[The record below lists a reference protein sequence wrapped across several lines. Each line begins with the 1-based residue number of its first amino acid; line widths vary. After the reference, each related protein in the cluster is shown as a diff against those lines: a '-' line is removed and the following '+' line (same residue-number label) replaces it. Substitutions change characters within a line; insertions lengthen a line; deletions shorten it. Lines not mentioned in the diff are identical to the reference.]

1 MPRRLHTCVGTVVRG
16 VMVGIGLHC
25 PAMSARVR
33 WGILGCGAIAASAI
47 APAIRWS
54 KHGEL
59 VAVAS
64 RTKARAEQRA
74 KVVEA
79 RVAHG
84 SYEALV
90 EDPEIDAIYIGTA
103 NGDHAKWALAAV
115 EHGKHVLCDKSLCLS
130 DDEADKLRAAFTKK
144 KKRLVEGFMV
154 RHHPQWSRA
163 RDLVTEIGG
172 ATHVRAWFRAMLM
185 RDDDHRWSAEHGGG
199 ALFDVGCYAI
209 NAARYFV
216 GEEPRRAQA
225 FAKLRSPGVD
235 ESTDALLEFP
245 GGAIASVH
253 GSLRAPFEQ
262 GVVISGPRGR
272 VIVERPFVPDW
283 EPAEVIVER
292 DGKREVIRIG
302 GANHFL
308 HMIEHV
314 EQCCLDPWKDLYPAE
329 DGVANV
335 AACNLVRRAS
345 IEA

>member
-1 MPRRLHTCVGTVVRG
+1 
-16 VMVGIGLHC
+16 
-25 PAMSARVR
+25 MSARVR

-54 KHGEL
+54 KYGEL
-59 VAVAS
+59 VAVGS
-64 RTKARAEQRA
+64 RTKARAEERA

-79 RVAHG
+79 RVAHA

-90 EDPEIDAIYIGTA
+90 ADPNVDAIYIGTP
-103 NGDHAKWALAAV
+103 NGDHARWALAAA
-115 EHGKHVLCDKSLCLS
+115 EHGKHVLSDKSLCLS
-130 DDEADKLRAAFTKK
+130 DDEAEKLRATFTAKK
-144 KKRLVEGFMV
+144 LRLVEGFMV

-163 RDLVTEIGG
+163 RDLVGEIGG
-172 ATHVRAWFRAMLM
+172 ATHVRAWFRAMLD
-185 RDDDHRWSAEHGGG
+185 RENDHRWSAELGGG

-225 FAKLRSPGVD
+225 FVKLRATGVD

-283 EPAEVIVER
+283 EPAEVVVER
-292 DGKREVIRIG
+292 DGKREVERVG

-314 EQCCLDPWKDLYPAE
+314 EQCFLDPWKDLYPAE

-335 AACNLVRRAS
+335 AACNLVRRVS

>member
-1 MPRRLHTCVGTVVRG
+1 MSAPV
-16 VMVGIGLHC
+16 
-25 PAMSARVR
+25 SARVR

-64 RTKARAEQRA
+64 RTKARAEERA

-79 RVAHG
+79 RVAHA

-90 EDPEIDAIYIGTA
+90 ADPNIDAIYIGTP
-103 NGDHAKWALAAV
+103 NGDHARWALAAV
-115 EHGKHVLCDKSLCLS
+115 ENGKHVLCDKSLCLR
-130 DDEADKLRAAFTKK
+130 DDEAEKLRAAFTARKR
-144 KKRLVEGFMV
+144 RLVEGFMV

-163 RDLVTEIGG
+163 RELVTEIGG
-172 ATHVRAWFRAMLM
+172 ATHVRAWFRAMLD
-185 RDDDHRWSAEHGGG
+185 RKDDHRWSAELGGG

-216 GEEPRRAQA
+216 GEEPRRARA
-225 FAKLRSPGVD
+225 FVKLRDAGVD

-262 GVVISGPRGR
+262 GVVVSGPRGR
-272 VIVERPFVPDW
+272 VIVERPFVPHW
-283 EPAEVIVER
+283 EPAEVVIER
-292 DGKREVIRIG
+292 DGKREVERIG

-308 HMIEHV
+308 HMVEHV
-314 EQCCLDPWKDLYPAE
+314 EQCFLDPWKDLYPAE

>member
-1 MPRRLHTCVGTVVRG
+1 
-16 VMVGIGLHC
+16 
-25 PAMSARVR
+25 MSTPVR

-59 VAVAS
+59 VAVGS
-64 RTKARAEQRA
+64 RTKARAEERA
-74 KVVEA
+74 KAVEA

-90 EDPEIDAIYIGTA
+90 ADPGIDAIYIGTP
-103 NGDHAKWALAAV
+103 NGDHAKWALAAA
-115 EHGKHVLCDKSLCLS
+115 EHGKHVLSDKSLCLH
-130 DDEADKLRAAFTKK
+130 DLEAEKLRATFAAKK
-144 KKRLVEGFMV
+144 LRLVEGFMV

-163 RDLVTEIGG
+163 RELVQEIGG
-172 ATHVRAWFRAMLM
+172 ATHVRAWFRAMLE
-185 RDDDHRWSAEHGGG
+185 RDDDHRWSAELGGG

-225 FAKLRSPGVD
+225 FTKLRATGVD

-253 GSLRAPFEQ
+253 GSLSAPFEQ
-262 GVVISGPRGR
+262 GVVIAGPRGR
-272 VIVERPFVPDW
+272 VIVESPFVPHW
-283 EPAEVIVER
+283 EPSEIVVER
-292 DGKREVIRIG
+292 DGKRRTLRVG

-314 EQCCLDPWKDLYPAE
+314 EQCVLDPWKDLYPAE

>member
-1 MPRRLHTCVGTVVRG
+1 
-16 VMVGIGLHC
+16 
-25 PAMSARVR
+25 MSARVR

-59 VAVAS
+59 VAVGS
-64 RTKARAEQRA
+64 RTKARAEERA

-79 RVAHG
+79 RVAHA

-90 EDPEIDAIYIGTA
+90 ADPNIDAIYIGTP
-103 NGDHAKWALAAV
+103 NGDHARWALAAA
-115 EHGKHVLCDKSLCLS
+115 EAGKHVLSDKSLCLR
-130 DDEADKLRAAFTKK
+130 DEEATALREAFVKK

-163 RDLVTEIGG
+163 RELVNEIGG
-172 ATHVRAWFRAMLM
+172 ATHIRAWFRAMLD
-185 RDDDHRWSAEHGGG
+185 RDDDHRWSAELGGG
-199 ALFDVGCYAI
+199 ALFDVGCYTI
-209 NAARYFV
+209 NAARYFA

-225 FAKLRSPGVD
+225 FAKLRTSGVD

-262 GVVISGPRGR
+262 GVVVSGPRGR
-272 VIVERPFVPDW
+272 VIVERPFVPHW
-283 EPAEVIVER
+283 EPAEIVVER
-292 DGKREVIRIG
+292 DGRRDAIRIG

-314 EQCCLDPWKDLYPAE
+314 EQCMLDPWKDLYPAE

>member
-1 MPRRLHTCVGTVVRG
+1 
-16 VMVGIGLHC
+16 
-25 PAMSARVR
+25 MSARVR

-59 VAVAS
+59 VAVGS
-64 RTKARAEQRA
+64 RTRARAEERA

-79 RVAHG
+79 RVAHA

-90 EDPEIDAIYIGTA
+90 ADPGIDAIYIGTP
-103 NGDHAKWALAAV
+103 NGDHARWALAAV
-115 EHGKHVLCDKSLCLS
+115 EHGKHVLCDKSLCLR
-130 DDEADKLRAAFTKK
+130 DDEATALREAFTKK

-172 ATHVRAWFRAMLM
+172 ATHIRAWFRAMLD
-185 RDDDHRWSAEHGGG
+185 RDDDHRWSAELGGG
-199 ALFDVGCYAI
+199 ALFDVGCYPI
-209 NAARYFV
+209 NAARYFA

-225 FAKLRSPGVD
+225 FTKLRSTGVD

-262 GVVISGPRGR
+262 GVV
-272 VIVERPFVPDW
+272 V
-283 EPAEVIVER
+283 
-292 DGKREVIRIG
+292 
-302 GANHFL
+302 
-308 HMIEHV
+308 
-314 EQCCLDPWKDLYPAE
+314 
-329 DGVANV
+329 
-335 AACNLVRRAS
+335 
-345 IEA
+345 